1 MSTPDPERQV
11 SIWTVPERWRKLF
24 FAIFSLQTAALIGLA
39 VWYEVFV
46 VTGDTWLETIFA
58 IGRDAEPGIAVVAA
72 DSVVTV
78 VVVMILTLLYE
89 DYRRKRTE
97 RALARLQER
106 WLGLESTQA
115 GCGGR
120 RAAVY
125 RSRRLPSNS
134 TDITPTPEIPSGLI
148 ERMLNP

>member
-1 MSTPDPERQV
+1 MSTPDPERRV

-39 VWYEVFV
+39 IWYEVFV
-46 VTGDTWLETIFA
+46 VTGDTWPETIFA
-58 IGRDAEPGIAVVAA
+58 IGRDAAPGIAVVAA

-78 VVVMILTLLYE
+78 DVVMILTLLYE

-106 WLGLESTQA
+106 WVAWNQ
-115 GCGGR
+115 
-120 RAAVY
+120 
-125 RSRRLPSNS
+125 RRLDAEATGQPFIEPPPSLNQNGHNSNS
-134 TDITPTPEIPSGLI
+134 
-148 ERMLNP
+148 